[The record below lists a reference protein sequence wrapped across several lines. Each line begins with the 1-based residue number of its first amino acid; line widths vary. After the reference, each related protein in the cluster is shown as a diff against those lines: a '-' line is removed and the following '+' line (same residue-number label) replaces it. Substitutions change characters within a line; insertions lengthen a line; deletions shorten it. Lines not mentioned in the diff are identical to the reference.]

1 MMVCMDNLELPED
14 VAADADEVFRFER
27 DVRPQDRAHA
37 YLGRNRIR
45 REPCDTAMLCTVL
58 DLCRRSYAAGIAKG
72 MRGMA
77 SDGRVSDAAET
88 AARLARMLAE
98 IEEELL

>member
-1 MMVCMDNLELPED
+1 MICVDDFELPED

-72 MRGMA
+72 MSGRVA
-77 SDGRVSDAAET
+77 DGRLSNAAE
-88 AARLARMLAE
+88 AAERLAGMLAE
-98 IEEELL
+98 LEEELL

>member
-1 MMVCMDNLELPED
+1 MDMEIELPED
-14 VAADADEVFRFER
+14 VAADADEVFRFDRE
-27 DVRPQDRAHA
+27 VRPQDRAHA

-58 DLCRRSYAAGIAKG
+58 DLCRRSYAAGIARG

-77 SDGRVSDAAET
+77 GDGRVSDAAKT
-88 AARLARMLAE
+88 AAKLARMLAE